1 MKNFRQLGLCILVLS
16 LMVSLSACAGQP
28 ASPLEQVEQ
37 AIQSQQALDAYTFD
51 GSLSFHTYEKNGQQT
66 DMESGDIKGSCK
78 RIETGWLYLWNFTKY
93 DFDTGKSVQT
103 IMRRQYPEETFPRE
117 ADILG
122 WLPSFSLREDVLD
135 SQGSETLNGVEYEV
149 TVKGDR
155 IKNAMM
161 DELCKEED
169 LLLDKAKVTY
179 RMDSHGFT
187 ERVQYS
193 LNGKNPVTGQYDF
206 LAKEISLLITYEE
219 PSEESSIEI
228 PDMTSDVTYE

>member
-122 WLPSFSLREDVLD
+122 WLPSFSLQEDVLD
-135 SQGSETLNGVEYEV
+135 SYGGESELGVEYEV

-161 DELCKEED
+161 DELCEEED
-169 LLLDKAKVTY
+169 LVLDQAKVLY
-179 RMDSHGFT
+179 RMEDHRFNEIVEYT
-187 ERVQYS
+187 
-193 LNGKNPVTGQYDF
+193 LNGKNPSTGQYDL
-206 LAKEISLLITYEE
+206 LAKKILLRVTYDE

-228 PDMTSDVTYE
+228 PDMSSDVTYE